1 MAMQIN
7 GNYDHFQTNYAEMAK
22 ETQNARNTERDRETE
37 TKGAAKLS
45 EPQDEYV
52 SSRKSEKESTGL
64 YRLEQN
70 EDGSREIIF
79 DDLNKPAQ
87 TDEKEETKESSNN
100 PEKAGEKC
108 VGNTDKVDREI
119 KKLKGKVKELE
130 QQIQSASG
138 DEEKVKELEKKLT
151 QVKQE
156 LSLKDNDTYRRK
168 NTVFLK

>member
-7 GNYDHFQTNYAEMAK
+7 GNYENFQTNYAEMAK

-108 VGNTDKVDREI
+108 VGNT
-119 KKLKGKVKELE
+119 GK
-130 QQIQSASG
+130 
-138 DEEKVKELEKKLT
+138 
-151 QVKQE
+151 
-156 LSLKDNDTYRRK
+156 
-168 NTVFLK
+168 

>member
-7 GNYDHFQTNYAEMAK
+7 GNYESFQTNYAEMAK

-37 TKGAAKLS
+37 TKGDAKLS

-79 DDLNKPAQ
+79 DDLNKPAH
-87 TDEKEETKESSNN
+87 TDEKEETK
-100 PEKAGEKC
+100 
-108 VGNTDKVDREI
+108 
-119 KKLKGKVKELE
+119 
-130 QQIQSASG
+130 
-138 DEEKVKELEKKLT
+138 
-151 QVKQE
+151 
-156 LSLKDNDTYRRK
+156 
-168 NTVFLK
+168 